1 MTWNFLRQ
9 REEGKVEKNV
19 TLDQEAH
26 IRRLGLTHR
35 QVKKK
40 AWGRDSRK
48 TLDNRLWAPSL
59 RLTTMYQIHVL
70 KEIPSMILIYSIP

>member
-26 IRRLGLTHR
+26 IRRSGLTHR